1 MGDGR
6 CLTRI
11 VYRGRNAGLRVF
23 AAMWSYFSANK
34 PRAPHLTPFFFLL
47 RLTFTHELLLIY
59 FFVIWLDRQW
69 DGGPRSRAAAD
80 GTGQQG

>member
-11 VYRGRNAGLRVF
+11 VYRGPERRPARF
-23 AAMWSYFSANK
+23 AAMWSYFSACR
-34 PRAPHLTPFFFLL
+34 PRPRHLTPFFFLV

>member
-1 MGDGR
+1 MRARFPGR
-6 CLTRI
+6 RPC
-11 VYRGRNAGLRVF
+11 
-23 AAMWSYFSANK
+23 
-34 PRAPHLTPFFFLL
+34 PRHLTPFFFLL